1 MKAAF
6 TETGLTL
13 FLAAA
18 GDHDQGDGEAE
29 GASGEQQQQAFAALG
44 LLELGVGFLD
54 LRVHGLIGLFLRG
67 DRSGDTQTQSQNQG
81 SKEKA
86 HAEGAFRADTKRAP
100 MGSPFLNWCR
110 GEDLNLHGVAPTST

>member
-29 GASGEQQQQAFAALG
+29 GASGEQQQQAFASGQTG
-44 LLELGVGFLD
+44 LLCQCQCRVITGQIAGLAFQIVGK
-54 LRVHGLIGLFLRG
+54 
-67 DRSGDTQTQSQNQG
+67 DTDGN
-81 SKEKA
+81 
-86 HAEGAFRADTKRAP
+86 
-100 MGSPFLNWCR
+100 PFQISSR
-110 GEDLNLHGVAPTST
+110 P